1 MATALGF
8 RTHTGWAVMCVVRSG
23 KPPTLVARTRVQLC
37 PASVPANVYHVAA
50 EDREHLDKAEKLIG
64 RVVDA
69 SVKGARASIRGA
81 GDDVVA
87 VALVAEP
94 RDLPV
99 LARILASHAL
109 VHSAEGELYREVMAE
124 AAEAEGV
131 PVFHFPS
138 SELTGQGR
146 QELLKTFGE
155 AVGTPW
161 QREHKQAALAAVR
174 ALEQVSAP
182 R

>member
-69 SVKGARASIRGA
+69 SVKGARAAIRGA

-94 RDLPV
+94 AICLCLPASSRHTRSSTRPRASCT
-99 LARILASHAL
+99 AR
-109 VHSAEGELYREVMAE
+109 
-124 AAEAEGV
+124 
-131 PVFHFPS
+131 
-138 SELTGQGR
+138 
-146 QELLKTFGE
+146 
-155 AVGTPW
+155 
-161 QREHKQAALAAVR
+161 
-174 ALEQVSAP
+174 
-182 R
+182 

>member
-81 GDDVVA
+81 ADDVVA
-87 VALVAEP
+87 VALVARAAGPARAGPHP
-94 RDLPV
+94 RVTRSSIRP
-99 LARILASHAL
+99 RASCTA
-109 VHSAEGELYREVMAE
+109 
-124 AAEAEGV
+124 
-131 PVFHFPS
+131 
-138 SELTGQGR
+138 
-146 QELLKTFGE
+146 K
-155 AVGTPW
+155 
-161 QREHKQAALAAVR
+161 
-174 ALEQVSAP
+174 
-182 R
+182 